1 MKNMK
6 NMKEQKQK
14 FVLAEASLED
24 INKQLKINIF
34 TIVILVLMLV
44 MNIAQFM
51 RDYSLLYGALV
62 AIMAFFLFVM
72 AKSRTLLMMRKQ
84 ELSK

>member
-6 NMKEQKQK
+6 NMKKQKQK

>member
-1 MKNMK
+1 MNK
-6 NMKEQKQK
+6 QKQK
-14 FVLAEASLED
+14 FVLAEASLD
-24 INKQLKINIF
+24 DVNKQSKINMF
-34 TIVILVLMLV
+34 TIVILILVLF

-51 RDYSLLYGALV
+51 RDYSLLYGALI